1 MKEAR
6 QDVESVI
13 NKSGSLMKK
22 KIIVDQKK
30 KKKKK
35 MGCAREKRDH

>member
-30 KKKKK
+30 KKKK